1 MDKFFIITNRAKD
14 KDLQVT
20 STIVEYLQEQG
31 KSCATYEIGSSGN
44 DGNQQAQGY
53 TNPSMIPEGTEC
65 ILVLGGDGTMIRAA
79 RDVAGR
85 GIPLF
90 GVNLGTLGYLA
101 EVDRNSVFHALDH
114 LMDDRY
120 TTERRMMLQGRV
132 FRGKNFIGESIAL
145 NDIVIA
151 RKSGL
156 KVLQFDNYVN
166 GDYLNTY
173 RADGVIL
180 ATPTG
185 STGYSLSAGGP
196 IVSPQAS
203 LFVMTPLAPHSLN
216 KRSVILPPEDVISV
230 QLGPGREVDQE
241 EAMVYFDGDAKLP
254 LVTGDRVEIS
264 RAVLD
269 TVFIKIHHSSFL
281 EVLRRK
287 MTDL

>member
-1 MDKFFIITNRAKD
+1 MDKFFILTNRAKD
-14 KDLQVT
+14 RKLQVT
-20 STIVEYLQEQG
+20 STIVDYLEQRG
-31 KSCATYEIGSSGN
+31 KTCATCETSSS
-44 DGNQQAQGY
+44 QQGY
-53 TNPSMIPEGTEC
+53 GSTDPALIPEGTEC

-101 EVDRNSVFHALDH
+101 EVDKHTVFQALDH
-114 LMDDRY
+114 LMEDRY

-132 FRGKNFIGESIAL
+132 FRGKSYIGEGIAL

-156 KVLQFDNYVN
+156 KVLELNNYVN
-166 GDYLNTY
+166 DSYLNTY
-173 RADGVIL
+173 RADGIIL
-180 ATPTG
+180 STPTG

-196 IVSPQAS
+196 IVSPEAN

-216 KRSVILPPEDVISV
+216 KRSVILPSEDVITV
-230 QLGPGREVDQE
+230 ELGPGREIEQE

-254 LVTGDRVEIS
+254 LITGDRVEIS

-269 TVFIKIHHSSFL
+269 TLFVKIHHSSFL
-281 EVLRRK
+281 EVLSRK

>member
-31 KSCATYEIGSSGN
+31 KKCATYEVGVNSRKLS
-44 DGNQQAQGY
+44 AGY
-53 TNPSMIPEGTEC
+53 TDSDMIPEGTEC

-79 RDVAGR
+79 RDVAAR

-101 EVDRNSVFHALDH
+101 EVDKNNVFSALDH

-120 TTERRMMLQGRV
+120 TTERRMMLKGKV
-132 FRGKNFIGESIAL
+132 FRGKTYIGESIAL

-180 ATPTG
+180 STPTG

-196 IVSPQAS
+196 IVSPQAN

-216 KRSVILPPEDVISV
+216 KRSVILPSEDVISV
-230 QLGPGREVDQE
+230 ELGPGREVDKE

-254 LVTGDRVEIS
+254 MLTGDRVEIS

-269 TVFIKIHHSSFL
+269 TVIIKIHNSSFL

-287 MTDL
+287 MTDI

>member
-14 KDLQVT
+14 RNLQVT
-20 STIVEYLQEQG
+20 STIVDYLEGQG
-31 KSCATYEIGSSGN
+31 KTCATHETSGTPGKL
-44 DGNQQAQGY
+44 GNGY
-53 TNPSMIPEGTEC
+53 TDPALIPEGTEC

-101 EVDRNSVFHALDH
+101 EVDKHSVFHALDH

-132 FRGKNFIGESIAL
+132 FRGKTYIGESIAL

-151 RKSGL
+151 RKEGL
-156 KVLQFDNYVN
+156 KVLQLDNYVN

-196 IVSPQAS
+196 IVSPQAN

-216 KRSVILPPEDVISV
+216 KRSVILPSEDVISV
-230 QLGPGREVDQE
+230 QLGPGREIEHD

-254 LVTGDRVEIS
+254 LLTGDRVEIS

-269 TVFIKIHHSSFL
+269 TVFVKIHNSSFL

-287 MTDL
+287 MSDL

>member
-1 MDKFFIITNRAKD
+1 MDQFFIISNRAKD

-20 STIVEYLQEQG
+20 DSIVKYLREQG
-31 KSCATYEIGSSGN
+31 RTCSVFETNAGGGTHR
-44 DGNQQAQGY
+44 AGY
-53 TNPSMIPEGTEC
+53 TNPALIPEGTEC

-101 EVDRNSVFHALDH
+101 EVDKKTVYEALDH
-114 LMDDRY
+114 LMNDRY

-132 FRGKNFIGESIAL
+132 FRGKTYIGESIAL

-151 RKSGL
+151 RKEGL
-156 KVLQFDNYVN
+156 KVLQIDNYVN
-166 GDYLNTY
+166 GSYLNTY

-180 ATPTG
+180 STPTG

-196 IVSPQAS
+196 IVSPKAN

-216 KRSVILPPEDVISV
+216 KRSVILPSEDTISV
-230 QLGPGREVDQE
+230 ELGPGREVERE

-254 LVTGDRVEIS
+254 LITGDRVEIS

-269 TVFIKIHHSSFL
+269 TVFIKIHNSSFL
-281 EVLRRK
+281 EVLSRK
-287 MTDL
+287 MKDL

>member
-20 STIVEYLQEQG
+20 SMIVDYLQEQG
-31 KSCATYEIGSSGN
+31 KICATHDTCGTANKLYS
-44 DGNQQAQGY
+44 GY
-53 TNPSMIPEGTEC
+53 TDPSLIAEDTDC

-85 GIPLF
+85 GVPLF

-101 EVDRNSVFHALDH
+101 EVDRNSVFQALDH
-114 LMDDRY
+114 LMDDKY
-120 TTERRMMLQGRV
+120 TTEHRMMLKGRV
-132 FRGKNFIGESIAL
+132 FRGKTFIGESIAL

-166 GDYLNTY
+166 GSYLNTY

-185 STGYSLSAGGP
+185 STGYTLSAGGP
-196 IVSPQAS
+196 IVSPQANM
-203 LFVMTPLAPHSLN
+203 FIMTPLAPHSLN

-230 QLGPGREVDQE
+230 ELGPGREVEKE
-241 EAMVYFDGDAKLP
+241 EACVYFDGDAKLP
-254 LVTGDRVEIS
+254 LVTGDRVEIT
-264 RAVLD
+264 RAALD
-269 TVFIKIHHSSFL
+269 TVFIKIHNSSFL

>member
-1 MDKFFIITNRAKD
+1 MDNYFIITNRAKD
-14 KDLQVT
+14 RELQVT
-20 STIVEYLQEQG
+20 STIVEYLKDQG
-31 KSCATYEIGSSGN
+31 KTCAIYETGIVHGKPGY
-44 DGNQQAQGY
+44 GY
-53 TNPSMIPEGTEC
+53 TNPDLIPKETEC

-79 RDVAGR
+79 SDVAGR

-101 EVDRNSVFHALDH
+101 EVDKHSVFHALDH
-114 LMDDRY
+114 LIDDRY

-132 FRGKNFIGESIAL
+132 FRGKTYMGESIAL

-151 RKSGL
+151 RKEGL
-156 KVLQFDNYVN
+156 KVLQLDNYVN
-166 GDYLNTY
+166 GSYLNTY

-180 ATPTG
+180 STPTG

-196 IVSPQAS
+196 IVAPQAN

-230 QLGPGREVDQE
+230 ELGPGREVEQE

-254 LVTGDRVEIS
+254 LMTGDRVEIS

-269 TVFIKIHHSSFL
+269 TVFVKIHNSSFL

>member
-1 MDKFFIITNRAKD
+1 MDTFFIITNRAKD

-20 STIVEYLQEQG
+20 STIVEYLECRG
-31 KSCATYEIGSSGN
+31 KICATHETGFN
-44 DGNQQAQGY
+44 PDRKTPGY
-53 TNPSMIPEGTEC
+53 TDPKLIPEGTEC

-79 RDVAGR
+79 RDVADR

-90 GVNLGTLGYLA
+90 GVNLGTLGFLA
-101 EVDRNSVFHALDH
+101 EVDRNTVFHALDH

-120 TTERRMMLQGRV
+120 TTEHRMMLQGKV
-132 FRGKNFIGESIAL
+132 FRGKEFMGESIAL
-145 NDIVIA
+145 NDIVLA

-156 KVLQFDNYVN
+156 KVIQFDNYVN
-166 GDYLNTY
+166 GSYLNTY
-173 RADGVIL
+173 RADGIIL
-180 ATPTG
+180 STPTG

-196 IVSPQAS
+196 IVSPRAN

-230 QLGPGREVDQE
+230 ELGPGREVEKE

-264 RAVLD
+264 RAALD
-269 TVFIKIHHSSFL
+269 AVFIKIHNSSFL

-287 MTDL
+287 MTD

>member
-1 MDKFFIITNRAKD
+1 MDKFYIITNRAKD

-31 KSCATYEIGSSGN
+31 KICGTSETGMSMNKLVS
-44 DGNQQAQGY
+44 GY
-53 TNPSMIPEGTEC
+53 TDSSLIPDDTEC
-65 ILVLGGDGTMIRAA
+65 IIVLGGDGTLIRAA

-85 GIPLF
+85 RIPLF

-101 EVDRNSVFHALDH
+101 EVDRNTVFHALDH

-120 TTERRMMLQGRV
+120 TTEHRMMLQGKV
-132 FRGKNFIGESIAL
+132 YRGNTFIGEGIAL

-151 RKSGL
+151 RKEGL

-166 GDYLNTY
+166 GSYLNTY

-180 ATPTG
+180 STPTG

-196 IVSPQAS
+196 IVSPQAN
-203 LFVMTPLAPHSLN
+203 LFVMTPLSPHSLN

-230 QLGPGREVDQE
+230 GLGPGREVEKE
-241 EAMVYFDGDAKLP
+241 EACVYFDGDAKLP
-254 LVTGDRVEIS
+254 LITGDRVVIS
-264 RAVLD
+264 RSEID
-269 TVFIKIHHSSFL
+269 TVFVKIHNSSFL

-287 MTDL
+287 MSDL